1 MNKKLLK
8 RLEEASPFQDG
19 LEITPQRA
27 FLLGNGDMTCLL
39 MGNGEEF
46 VVSFEGYSGMIYK
59 TA

>member
-8 RLEEASPFQDG
+8 RLEEASPLQDG

-27 FLLGNGDMTCLL
+27 FG
-39 MGNGEEF
+39 GEL